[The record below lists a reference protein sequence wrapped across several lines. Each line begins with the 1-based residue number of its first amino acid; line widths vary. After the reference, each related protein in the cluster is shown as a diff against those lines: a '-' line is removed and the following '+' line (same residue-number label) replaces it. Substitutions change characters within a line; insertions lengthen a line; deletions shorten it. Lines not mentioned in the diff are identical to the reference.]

1 MPERV
6 GVIRPSASFPNVCF
20 TRSATML
27 RPVVGVMGLI
37 FLPVPLSWRAKRGR
51 GVVGRLRGQ
60 GWVMQYKHS
69 PYLRNI
75 DLCILAHH
83 Q

>member
-6 GVIRPSASFPNVCF
+6 GVICPSASFPNVCF

-37 FLPVPLSWRAKRGR
+37 FLLVPLSWRAKRVGEWS
-51 GVVGRLRGQ
+51 VVYAAKDGLC
-60 GWVMQYKHS
+60 
-69 PYLRNI
+69 NI
-75 DLCILAHH
+75 SIARI
-83 Q
+83 